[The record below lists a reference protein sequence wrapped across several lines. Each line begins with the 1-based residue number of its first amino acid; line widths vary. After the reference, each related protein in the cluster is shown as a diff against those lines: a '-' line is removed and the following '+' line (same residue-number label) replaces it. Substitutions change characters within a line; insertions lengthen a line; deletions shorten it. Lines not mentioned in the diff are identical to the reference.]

1 MPFQMTHL
9 RIAQEIYKL
18 HPSAIKNLPQF
29 YLGTVAPDAV
39 HNRSG
44 YISAYKKA
52 SHLCVGNEP
61 WGMLTNNEEWT
72 ENVLSFLQ
80 EHKNADHYD
89 FTLGVVCHILSDIY
103 NNMTVWT
110 PFRLKYP
117 VEGEKGYNGLYYQES
132 EKVEIELSL
141 DTDNEKNFWMYLR
154 NSTAVDFSG
163 IIFSEEI
170 KKHKENILYRWY
182 KDKEHQDLSRNE
194 TVTMESTMDFI
205 KNATEFIVNK
215 MAFSHL

>member
-39 HNRSG
+39 HNRSD

-103 NNMTVWT
+103 NNLFQDSRYLYDFNFGIKSTQN
-110 PFRLKYP
+110 FAESCYCRSGFFSFYS
-117 VEGEKGYNGLYYQES
+117 GYNRLC
-132 EKVEIELSL
+132 
-141 DTDNEKNFWMYLR
+141 
-154 NSTAVDFSG
+154 
-163 IIFSEEI
+163 
-170 KKHKENILYRWY
+170 
-182 KDKEHQDLSRNE
+182 
-194 TVTMESTMDFI
+194 
-205 KNATEFIVNK
+205 
-215 MAFSHL
+215 